1 MNSKQI
7 LFAMNNISSEYILS
21 AQKKLAYDRDDV
33 PKGQMQ
39 VKGHRTIRRTLSL
52 VAAVILILS
61 VCFTTALAVSPEF
74 REFVFAFFNIAEPEI
89 IPENVPDEGAPN
101 NMAVEEGRINI
112 GGVIEGT
119 YIHFPNMSALRNG
132 IFTVCTDDVQMNS
145 GSQYDAYYEKDGEF
159 IRLEE
164 KTFDQTYNLFGNE
177 IHVTFDWVEHNGT
190 VATTF
195 VESEAP
201 FVKFSG
207 AGDVTSTLMWLQI
220 DPPGEEVFGY
230 YPVLIN
236 IRTGELTDICA
247 GLGVENLRQIRQAAI
262 SDDLTQMLIVDWD
275 GNIYYADLG
284 GRKLY
289 TVDDLLGQKCAACA
303 LVDGIL
309 VAWSENYG
317 TVTVRVFDPATWES
331 RETYSGQ
338 PDFISGF
345 DSTIHSS
352 QMYRGTCFA
361 LEVDANQDVYVIDLL
376 NGQRSIIDG
385 FKWQQNS
392 EVFTECVPSADGKKL
407 LIYSRGTTTYFE
419 SIGVLDFQN
428 GTYIRFSREN
438 VGNVNEHAAYWFDND
453 SVVIATSGDD
463 DTRQYYIYRIVQ

>member
-52 VAAVILILS
+52 AAAVILILS

-74 REFVFAFFNIAEPEI
+74 REFVFAFFNITEPEI
-89 IPENVPDEGAPN
+89 IPEIVPDESAPN
-101 NMAVEEGRINI
+101 NMEVEGNKINI

-119 YIHFPNMSALRNG
+119 YIHFPNMSAVRNG

-164 KTFDQTYNLFGNE
+164 KTFDQTYNLFGND

-195 VESEAP
+195 IESEAP

-220 DPPGEEVFGY
+220 DPPGEETFGY

-236 IRTGELTDICA
+236 VRTGDLTDICA
-247 GLGVENLRQIRQAAI
+247 GLGIEKLRQIRQAAI
-262 SDDLTQMLIVDWD
+262 SDDLTQMLVVDWD
-275 GNIYYADLG
+275 GNIYYADLV

-289 TVDDLLGQKCAACA
+289 SVDDLLGQKCAACV
-303 LVDGIL
+303 LVDGML
-309 VAWSENYG
+309 VAWGENYG
-317 TVTVRVFDPATWES
+317 TVTVRAFDPATWES
-331 RETYSGQ
+331 LETYSGQ

-345 DSTIHSS
+345 DTTIHSS
-352 QMYRGTCFA
+352 QMYLGTCFA
-361 LEVDANQDVYVIDLL
+361 LEIDTNQDVYVIDLL

-407 LIYSRGTTTYFE
+407 LIYSRGATTYYE
-419 SIGVLDFQN
+419 SIGVLDFN
-428 GTYIRFSREN
+428 NRTYISFSREN
-438 VGNVNEHAAYWFDND
+438 VGNVNEHAVYWNEND
-453 SVVIATSGDD
+453 SIIIETSTTDGIK
-463 DTRQYYIYRIVQ
+463 QYYLYKV

>member
-21 AQKKLAYDRDDV
+21 AQEKLAYDRDDV

-52 VAAVILILS
+52 AAAVILILS

-74 REFVFAFFNIAEPEI
+74 REFVFAFFNITEPEI
-89 IPENVPDEGAPN
+89 IPEIVPDESAPN
-101 NMAVEEGRINI
+101 NMEVEGNKINI

-119 YIHFPNMSALRNG
+119 YIHFPNMSAVRNG

-164 KTFDQTYNLFGNE
+164 KTFDQTYNLFGND

-195 VESEAP
+195 IESEAP

-220 DPPGEEVFGY
+220 DPPGEETFGY

-236 IRTGELTDICA
+236 VRTGDLTDICA
-247 GLGVENLRQIRQAAI
+247 GLGIEKLRQIRQAAI
-262 SDDLTQMLIVDWD
+262 SDDLTQMLVVDWD
-275 GNIYYADLG
+275 GNIYYADLV

-289 TVDDLLGQKCAACA
+289 SVDDLLGQKCAACV
-303 LVDGIL
+303 LVDGML
-309 VAWSENYG
+309 VAWGENYG
-317 TVTVRVFDPATWES
+317 TVTVRAFDPATWES
-331 RETYSGQ
+331 LETYSGQ

-345 DSTIHSS
+345 DTTIHSS
-352 QMYRGTCFA
+352 QMYLGTCFA
-361 LEVDANQDVYVIDLL
+361 LEIDTNQDVYVIDLL

-407 LIYSRGTTTYFE
+407 LIYSRGATTYYE
-419 SIGVLDFQN
+419 SIGVLDFN
-428 GTYIRFSREN
+428 NRTYISFSREN
-438 VGNVNEHAAYWFDND
+438 VGNVNEHAVYWNEND
-453 SVVIATSGDD
+453 SIIIETSTTDGIK
-463 DTRQYYIYRIVQ
+463 QYYLYKV